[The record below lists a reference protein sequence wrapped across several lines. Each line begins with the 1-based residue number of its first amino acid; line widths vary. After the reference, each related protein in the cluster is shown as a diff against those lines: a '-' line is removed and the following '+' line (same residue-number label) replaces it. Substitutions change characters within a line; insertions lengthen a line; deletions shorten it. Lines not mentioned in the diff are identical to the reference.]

1 MPAAPTMAAITASAS
16 GIDATAEA
24 PSGPQ
29 TISTRRL
36 TRLRSAATSSGLR
49 TETSSGVYR
58 SICWARRSR
67 FPPAARPTTR
77 RASGKASTT
86 SSVERP
92 TEPVEPRMETVR
104 IQFGNRKAENQ
115 KPETRNQKW
124 IVVWFLVSGF
134 WFLVFMPSTFSRRH
148 NLEGLELVQDEE
160 PIHVQDRRRVENGVE
175 PVEEASVTGD
185 QRPGVFHVRGALP
198 HRFRQIADCP
208 GERENHAGDDGVD
221 QRKVPEERE
230 MDDHR
235 GGHRADNAADQTF
248 HRLLRADARRELVPA
263 EVAADVV

>member
-58 SICWARRSR
+58 SICAARRSR

-77 RASGKASTT
+77 SASGKASTT

-92 TEPVEPRMETVR
+92 TEPVEPRMEMDR
-104 IQFGNRKAENQ
+104 ISRFVEIREQRQEIRDKRA
-115 KPETRNQKW
+115 ETR
-124 IVVWFLVSGF
+124 
-134 WFLVFMPSTFSRRH
+134 
-148 NLEGLELVQDEE
+148 
-160 PIHVQDRRRVENGVE
+160 
-175 PVEEASVTGD
+175 D
-185 QRPGVFHVRGALP
+185 QRQEVRDKRSETIRDKRSEIG
-198 HRFRQIADCP
+198 FS
-208 GERENHAGDDGVD
+208 G
-221 QRKVPEERE
+221 
-230 MDDHR
+230 
-235 GGHRADNAADQTF
+235 
-248 HRLLRADARRELVPA
+248 
-263 EVAADVV
+263 